1 MSTSRRLKFLGF
13 RAPCAVP
20 ESPPCQWDH
29 DGDTAALEDPKSVS
43 LILSLTSKR
52 SKALLCATSFPSHG
66 VIQTI
71 STESAL
77 KRRFP
82 YKNQPCSFRISH
94 EIKWKKLSNC
104 WGTPNGTQI
113 QLARH
118 RPMPQT
124 PKGCLKQS
132 LSLKPSRLSVVP
144 ISIILNHQISTKKKD
159 WGN

>member
-1 MSTSRRLKFLGF
+1 MSTSRRSLKFLGF

-20 ESPPCQWDH
+20 ESPPCQCWDH

-43 LILSLTSKR
+43 LIFALTSKR

-94 EIKWKKLSNC
+94 EIKWKKPSNC
-104 WGTPNGTQI
+104 WGTPNGRSNL
-113 QLARH
+113 LATH
-118 RPMPQT
+118 A
-124 PKGCLKQS
+124 S
-132 LSLKPSRLSVVP
+132 DSERLLEAEPVVETIEAFHVVP